1 MKRTMAASGSFA
13 LAVLLVAAMVACASR
28 EDKDVNRANATEI
41 AEDTEA
47 LRQLQAAGSDFSK
60 PHKVEFYLYVSTEAD
75 ADAAAAAIRLLG
87 YTVAV
92 TAGEEESSWLCTA
105 KKTMLPTIEEITVAR
120 SLFKG
125 MALKYQGAY
134 GGWNTAIEH

>member
-1 MKRTMAASGSFA
+1 MKTSMASSRSFA
-13 LAVLLVAAMVACASR
+13 LAVVLVAATVACASR
-28 EDKDVNRANATEI
+28 EDSDVSRANAAEI
-41 AEDTEA
+41 AEDAEA
-47 LRQLQAAGSDFSK
+47 LSQLRAAGSDLAK
-60 PHKVEFYLYVSTEAD
+60 PHTVEFYLYVSSEAD
-75 ADAAAAAIRLLG
+75 ADAAAAAIRPLG

-120 SLFKG
+120 SLFKR